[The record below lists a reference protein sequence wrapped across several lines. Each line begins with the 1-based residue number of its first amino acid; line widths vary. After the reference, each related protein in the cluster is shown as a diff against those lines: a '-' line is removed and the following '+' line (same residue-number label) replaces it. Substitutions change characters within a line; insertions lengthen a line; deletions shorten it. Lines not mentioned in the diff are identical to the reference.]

1 MARYVKIKRSKNLRF
16 KLISL
21 MYLIFLVLS
30 VVQIPSDWLKVNQHM
45 RTYINRPEGNF
56 EDAGLDELSNRFS
69 IIYEA
74 FIKKIEFD
82 PKTGKLIE
90 ANSFNKND
98 EFFLNEKSGLELFEV
113 FVDLKKWAQLL
124 PENDESKQLFYELF
138 KEDLNNGIE
147 KEESDK
153 WINWRWKHI
162 PVSLS
167 LNLMEEIKL
176 RIKLLSQFEKKLDN
190 QRNKNAF
197 RIKSNHS
204 KMMVGDQ
211 AELLLHGDS
220 IQQVRL
226 SRDDKPVND
235 YEMHGDTLVFKPS
248 YAGLYRINIVGKNA
262 IENLEVDVKPRPF
275 GKNNQKVLK
284 VVYKGV
290 HYTDFVAGLTP
301 QMKLQHD
308 QSCRAN
314 LNFQEATISFT
325 PEKDGWI
332 KFKIGDLNGL
342 YCFDSVF
349 VKALP
354 KPILFVKDI
363 PGNTLSKRRF
373 NKNGELELEIFH
385 PSFGKNVFEIK
396 SFKVKW
402 VGSGSRVESVF
413 GSKLKVNP
421 EEIQKMQYLILHQI
435 EYKAGNEIFK
445 KEQPIIIQII

>member
-1 MARYVKIKRSKNLRF
+1 MARYVRIKRSKNLRF

-30 VVQIPSDWLKVNQHM
+30 IVQIPSDWLKVNQHM
-45 RTYINRPEGNF
+45 RAYINRPEGNF

-69 IIYEA
+69 LIYNE
-74 FIKKIEFD
+74 FIKKIELD
-82 PKTGKLIE
+82 PTTGKLKE
-90 ANSFNKND
+90 SNSFNKND
-98 EFFLNEKSGLELFEV
+98 EFFIGSEYGKELFQV

-124 PENDESKQLFYELF
+124 PENDESKQLFYDLF
-138 KEDLNNGIE
+138 KEDLANGIE
-147 KEESDK
+147 KEESNQ

-176 RIKLLSQFEKKLDN
+176 RLKLLSQFEKKLDN
-190 QRNKNAF
+190 NRNRSAF
-197 RIKSNHS
+197 RIRTNQS
-204 KMMVGDQ
+204 KMKVGDQ

-220 IQQVRL
+220 IQQVRITRNNNL
-226 SRDDKPVND
+226 VNE
-235 YEMHGDTLVFKPS
+235 YEMHGDTLLFSPA
-248 YAGLYRINIVGKNA
+248 YAGLYQINIVGNNA

-284 VVYKGV
+284 VVYQGV
-290 HYTDFVAGLTP
+290 KYTDIVAGLKSN
-301 QMKLQHD
+301 MKLEHD
-308 QSCRAN
+308 QTCRAN
-314 LNFQEATISFT
+314 LNYEAGLISFV
-325 PEKDGWI
+325 PEKEGWI
-332 KFKIGDLNGL
+332 RFKIGDINGL

-354 KPILFVKDI
+354 KPILYVKDI
-363 PGNTLSKRRF
+363 SGNTLSKRRF
-373 NKNGELELEIFH
+373 NKTGELELEAFH
-385 PSFGKNVFEIK
+385 PSFGNGVFEIK

-402 VGSGSRVESVF
+402 VGIGSRVESVS
-413 GSKLKVNP
+413 GSKLKVSP

-445 KEQPIIIQII
+445 KDQPIIIQII